1 MLCMSLPLLNKA
13 LAIFLIFLFATGQNA
28 TFAAPKKRVAK
39 FPTRLM
45 ALQLPTAEVLMRSF
59 RFSNKESQALLL
71 KIRKQAAVRLAV
83 VGFNANVST
92 DKAVEQGLPILSIY
106 PSTVKGINILS
117 KGYCLEAAVTQY
129 GRKVEGGPLVAT
141 YYQRIGSSPMVCFNL
156 DFEQYSLMLVDV
168 YVQIHMSANEF
179 TKKKNAVKG
188 GR

>member
-13 LAIFLIFLFATGQNA
+13 LAIFLVFLFVSGQNSA
-28 TFAAPKKRVAK
+28 FAAPKKKVAK

-83 VGFNANVST
+83 VGFNANIST
-92 DKAVEQGLPILSIY
+92 DKAVEEGLPILSIY
-106 PSTVKGINILS
+106 PSTVKGINMLS
-117 KGYCLEAAVTQY
+117 KGYCLEAAVVQY

-141 YYQRIGSSPMVCFNL
+141 YYQRIGSSPIVCFNL

-168 YVQIHMSANEF
+168 YVQIHMSAKEF
-179 TKKKNAVKG
+179 KNKKNAVKG
-188 GR
+188 GK